1 MNGAAP
7 RAPRR
12 HHWWVLASLLGGIAV
27 GTWIEA
33 AGGPAIRAV
42 APAVESV
49 GTLWLNALRMT
60 VGPLVFAMLVSAI
73 AGVADAMATG
83 RLATRAITWFAAL
96 LLLAGTLA
104 VLLSQALLSLW
115 PLDRAVADAFVAGAA
130 QGAVVTPVAASWSQF
145 MQALLPPNI
154 VAAAADNAILAL
166 VIFATLFGFAATRLP
181 TVQRSA
187 LTGFFGAMAEAMV
200 VIVHWVLLL
209 APLGVF
215 ALALGVGRQ
224 AGLHAAGLLLQYVA
238 FVSIVIVFATLLVY
252 GVVAWRGG
260 LPLRRFALEV
270 APVQAVAA
278 STQSSLATLP
288 VMIECAR
295 ERLGVKPRIVHLVLP
310 LAVAVFRYTSPL
322 GNLAVCFFVA
332 AMYGVELSLLQMAA
346 AVLVAF
352 AVSVGSVGLPGQV
365 SFIASVAPICFA
377 LGLPTEVLG
386 ILVAVEIVPDIFR
399 TIGNV
404 TADLA
409 VTTVVDDRPAPG

>member
-1 MNGAAP
+1 MNGGAP
-7 RAPRR
+7 RTPSR
-12 HHWWVLASLLGGIAV
+12 HHWWVLGSLLGGIV
-27 GTWIEA
+27 IGTWTEA
-33 AGGPAIRAV
+33 AGSGALQGVMQAL
-42 APAVESV
+42 ESV

-73 AGVADAMATG
+73 AGVADAVATG
-83 RLATRAITWFAAL
+83 RLAVRAIGWFSVL
-96 LLLAGTLA
+96 LLVAGTLA
-104 VLLSQALLSLW
+104 VLLTQALLLLW
-115 PLDRAVADAFVAGAA
+115 PLDRTVADAFVAGVS
-130 QGAVVTPVAASWSQF
+130 QGAATAPVAASWSQF
-145 MQALLPPNI
+145 TQAVLPPNI

-181 TVQRSA
+181 ATQRSV

-200 VIVHWVLLL
+200 VIVHWVLLV

-215 ALALGVGRQ
+215 ALALGVGRH
-224 AGLHAAGLLLQYVA
+224 AGLHAAGLLLQYVTI
-238 FVSIVIVFATLLVY
+238 VSLVIALASAVIYAA
-252 GVVAWRGG
+252 VAWRGNVS
-260 LPLRRFALEV
+260 LRRFAVEV

-295 ERLGVKPRIVHLVLP
+295 VRLGVAPRIVHLVLP

-322 GNLAVCFFVA
+322 GNLGVCFFVA
-332 AMYGVELSLLQMAA
+332 ALYGIELSALQMAL

-365 SFIASVAPICFA
+365 SFIASVAPICLV
-377 LGLPTEVLG
+377 LGLPTEALG

-404 TADLA
+404 TADVA
-409 VTTVVDDRPAPG
+409 VTTLLDDPAGG

>member
-1 MNGAAP
+1 
-7 RAPRR
+7 
-12 HHWWVLASLLGGIAV
+12 
-27 GTWIEA
+27 
-33 AGGPAIRAV
+33 
-42 APAVESV
+42 
-49 GTLWLNALRMT
+49 
-60 VGPLVFAMLVSAI
+60 MLVSAI

-104 VLLSQALLSLW
+104 VLLSLALLSLW

-130 QGAVVTPVAASWSQF
+130 QGAAVTPVAASWSQF

-238 FVSIVIVFATLLVY
+238 FVSIVIVLATLLVY

-332 AMYGVELSLLQMAA
+332 AMYGVELSLLQMAS

-409 VTTVVDDRPAPG
+409 VTTVVDDRPVPG